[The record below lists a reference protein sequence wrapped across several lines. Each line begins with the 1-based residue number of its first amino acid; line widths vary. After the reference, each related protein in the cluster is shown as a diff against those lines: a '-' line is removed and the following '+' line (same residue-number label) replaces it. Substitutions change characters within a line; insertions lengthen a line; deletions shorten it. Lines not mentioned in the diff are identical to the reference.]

1 MKGFTLIELLVVVL
15 IIGILAAVALPQY
28 TRSVERA
35 RASQG
40 WVLVNAMQKMY
51 DLCKLQN
58 GSCVPDEM
66 WDFEG
71 NSLPADSLDFVSC
84 PQTVIIA
91 GPSCRQYK
99 EFVYGWQHIGILPGV
114 SRMKDGKR
122 MYTLYFSGNDGKR
135 CCYPGTG
142 EYADAC
148 KEIGAVSGS
157 GLCLTFE

>member
-1 MKGFTLIELLVVVL
+1 MKINSSNLPMKGFTLIELLVVVL

-91 GPSCRQYK
+91 G
-99 EFVYGWQHIGILPGV
+99 QHIGILPGV